1 MGKPTNGGIKL
12 HARSST
18 RGLFK
23 LCECSSTTSSYICM
37 QLDIENT
44 KKYVGSFFFAWKADA
59 LLHLRRPSARTHL
72 MLLVAMMQKPITPE
86 VCTVFG
92 SFVIVFCSWHSF
104 TKVEHGHL
112 Y

>member
-44 KKYVGSFFFAWKADA
+44 KKYVGSFFFCVEGRCVIALASPFCKNPLDASCGNDAEADHA
-59 LLHLRRPSARTHL
+59 GSLYCFWFLRY
-72 MLLVAMMQKPITPE
+72 
-86 VCTVFG
+86 
-92 SFVIVFCSWHSF
+92 SFLQLAFVHKS
-104 TKVEHGHL
+104 
-112 Y
+112 